1 MISARTS
8 RLAARVCLCWLLLFS
23 TVARAGIDT
32 FGYQVPIGPAPAFVA
47 DAIQTLPKRRDAV
60 IATMACGSE
69 FNFVPHH
76 WKRSNSEDITAELL
90 GKMAWNMLGRGTHAA
105 VLLPRPCEFTI
116 AAAHWQVCRVFDDK
130 CLHDEASVR
139 QPAIDAFLTHPAW
152 LAITNWPNP
161 GSYAPDTAPIR
172 DRILSLLP
180 PACGDASTDAGVVQN
195 YSITASNIAPDR
207 PANVRLT
214 FRISPSCLAAQVD
227 QSLLLMSRGDMQVGT
242 DGAPCNLFGGTHG
255 DWDATLKNL
264 IRIAELD
271 RRQPA
276 LSDEARTYLNEQL
289 IDIDGGPAAENYHF
303 WECGNEEKSVG
314 SPQDRSDD
322 RSGFD
327 SMMEDLWD
335 SGWDILSF
343 LAILLILIAAII
355 AAVAVVAGAVA
366 AITVAIVLIVV
377 AVAAA
382 ALATL
387 TIPETENHLWMI
399 NSTKY
404 LNNQYIM
411 ANGGTGYASDQTDLR
426 EWILKEMQRLL
437 KADFLE
443 YNSRPYQRYSMVS
456 ITNLADFAEDVDIR
470 TGARAVMEYAV
481 AKYAVTSSEGRRI
494 APYRRKREYLQ
505 HVDGVP
511 RDGTALTTTDPPK
524 NGLFDLNRGA
534 DHQHALGLLYFGVS
548 LNLPGFDGNQYAAST
563 SYASHAIY
571 YATSGYRPDETIY
584 SLVID
589 RDRSPPV
596 HQRLHHYGWEIVSS
610 GAAFTITAGGHTT
623 GMPKNTT
630 IDPID
635 QLFVADDLGAAV
647 PTTVMLAGPPHQ
659 PPTLTQPEVARPPAA
674 RRSSLERFLRF
685 QGKLPDAVDSAPSY
699 DLNLCVWD
707 GFACGVNV
715 VIPGDLAAP
724 CMKPGHRAGWFLVRS
739 DDADCAAYNGGP
751 PFWMSLYRKQLF
763 GSDLGDFDEVYSAG
777 FVEVVDA
784 AEMTFDD
791 FKSRVSARNPGPGEP
806 MTVSGDCG
814 GSYVSARGSSGQR
827 IAFDCERVTKVD
839 AIEQPDPDDWPHAAA
854 PPGAIGIAPITSSGT
869 GRVEITSTVRKRK
882 VVLDLERWFD
892 PRFDTVTLP

>member
-1 MISARTS
+1 MFCTA
-8 RLAARVCLCWLLLFS
+8 VH
-23 TVARAGIDT
+23 AGIDT
-32 FGYQVPIGPAPAFVA
+32 FGYQVPVGPAPAFVA
-47 DAIQTLPKRRDAV
+47 DAIQTLPRRRDAV
-60 IATMACGSE
+60 IATIACGSE
-69 FNFVPHH
+69 FNFVPHYWQH
-76 WKRSNSEDITAELL
+76 SNSEDITAEIL
-90 GKMAWNMLGRGTHAA
+90 GKMAWNMLGRGTHAT
-105 VLLPRPCEFTI
+105 VFIPRPCEFTI

-130 CLHDEASVR
+130 CLHDEAAVR
-139 QPAIDAFLTHPAW
+139 QPAIDSFLTHPAW

-161 GSYAPDTAPIR
+161 GSYAPDTSQIR
-172 DRILSLLP
+172 ARILSLLP
-180 PACGDASTDAGVVQN
+180 SGCQDGANGVQN
-195 YSITASNIAPDR
+195 YSITASNVAPNR

-214 FRISPSCLAAQVD
+214 FRISQPCLAAQVD
-227 QSLLLMSRGDMQVGT
+227 QSLLRMSRGDMQVGT

-271 RRQPA
+271 RRQLV
-276 LSDEARTYLNEQL
+276 LSDDARKHLNEQL

-303 WECGNEEKSVG
+303 WECGNEEKSLG
-314 SPQDRSDD
+314 SPQERSDD

-343 LAILLILIAAII
+343 LAILLIFIAAII
-355 AAVAVVAGAVA
+355 AAIIVVAGAVV
-366 AITVAIVLIVV
+366 AIAVAIVLVIV
-377 AVAAA
+377 AAAAA
-382 ALATL
+382 ALAIL

-411 ANGGTGYASDQTDLR
+411 ANGGTGYASDQSDLR
-426 EWILKEMQRLL
+426 EWILKEMQTLL
-437 KADFLE
+437 KGDFLE
-443 YNSRPYQRYSMVS
+443 YNSRPYQRYSMVA
-456 ITNLADFAEDVDIR
+456 ITNLADFAEDVDVR
-470 TGARAVMEYAV
+470 TGARIVIEYAV

-494 APYRRKREYLQ
+494 APYRRKREYLP
-505 HVDGVP
+505 HVDGIP

-534 DHQHALGLLYFGVS
+534 DHQHALGQLYFGVS
-548 LNLPGFDGNQYAAST
+548 LNLPEFDGNAYAAST

-571 YATSGYRPDETIY
+571 YATSSYRPDETVY

-589 RDRSPPV
+589 RDSSPPV
-596 HQRLHHYGWEIVSS
+596 HQQLHHHGWEIVSS
-610 GAAFTITAGGHTT
+610 GTSFTITAGGLTT

-630 IDPID
+630 VDPID

-647 PTTVMLAGPPHQ
+647 PTTVMLAGPPHHAA
-659 PPTLTQPEVARPPAA
+659 TLTQPEVKRPVAA

-685 QGKLPDAVDSAPSY
+685 QGKLPEAVDSAPSY

-715 VIPGDLAAP
+715 IVPGDLAAP

-739 DDADCAAYNGGP
+739 DDADCPAYNGGP
-751 PFWMSLYRKQLF
+751 PFWMSIYRKQLF

-784 AEMTFDD
+784 ADMTFDD
-791 FKSRVSARNPGPGEP
+791 FKARVAARNPGDP
-806 MTVSGDCG
+806 MTLSDDCEG
-814 GSYVSARGSSGQR
+814 TYVSARGSPGQR
-827 IAFDCERVTKVD
+827 IAFDCERVTEVD
-839 AIEQPDPDDWPHAAA
+839 TIEQPDPDDWPHAGA
-854 PPGAIGIAPITSSGT
+854 PPGAIGHAPITSSGS
-869 GRVEITSTVRKRK
+869 GRVEITSLAGKRK
-882 VVLDLERWFD
+882 VVLDFERWFD